1 MHVLRR
7 GLVTAACLLAITLG
21 TTSCGTVL
29 ITNEFSA
36 SIADPGRRLPGGPTE
51 ISIFDSAMGQC
62 ADWAQTSMGSTS
74 LGQPYTT
81 SFKSTATKFVGDGS
95 PSQQVRAG
103 VSIPQYQSKGYFALQ
118 LSPVDGQSITLQAPF
133 IGYYD
138 YSAASDGA
146 VKPLP
151 MTVTAKS
158 ADQAWQL
165 TVVITIPAK

>member
-1 MHVLRR
+1 MDRPQP
-7 GLVTAACLLAITLG
+7 
-21 TTSCGTVL
+21 S
-29 ITNEFSA
+29 SA
-36 SIADPGRRLPGGPTE
+36 PPSPR
-51 ISIFDSAMGQC
+51 
-62 ADWAQTSMGSTS
+62 
-74 LGQPYTT
+74 QPYTT